1 MPHQCV
7 RCAKLYPDG
16 SKELLAGCE
25 CGGKFF
31 FYVRKQNVKDAE
43 EIAINLTDKEKVQIE
58 KDVQEIM
65 GEDYDSDKPIVLDLE
80 SIRISS
86 PGKYQI
92 NLVDLFRGKPL
103 VYRLGD
109 GKYMI
114 DILQTFES
122 LKEKKKD

>member
-31 FYVRKQNVKDAE
+31 FYVRKQNVKEAE
-43 EIAINLTDKEKVQIE
+43 EITINLTDKEKIQIE

-65 GEDYDSDKPIVLDLE
+65 GEDYDSDKPVVLDLE

-92 NLVDLFRGKPL
+92 NLVDLFKGKPL